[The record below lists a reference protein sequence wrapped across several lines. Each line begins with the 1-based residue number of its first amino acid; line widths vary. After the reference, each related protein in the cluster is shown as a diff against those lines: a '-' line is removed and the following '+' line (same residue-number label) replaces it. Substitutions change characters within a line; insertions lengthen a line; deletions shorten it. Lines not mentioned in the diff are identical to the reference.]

1 MLSKRTTLV
10 NKREVVASIPVNMI
24 IGGESI
30 DIIDT
35 WQPGRML
42 PLYICIMD
50 AGATVSKRTDR

>member
-1 MLSKRTTLV
+1 M
-10 NKREVVASIPVNMI
+10 NKREVVAGVPVNMI

-50 AGATVSKRTDR
+50 AGATVTKRTDR